1 MSQITV
7 SPVVQAL
14 TVSATTQT
22 VTVATVGNSNPI
34 GAAGGDLQGTYPNPT
49 VHKLHGRDV
58 QATAPT
64 DLDVLQWNDSNS
76 RWRHRGLSELADD
89 MSLGQTSVATF
100 ATAALT
106 SGEILTNTQPN
117 VGPIT
122 AATTIRVSGT
132 DTANQVVYY
141 GFNHTATTGGSVA
154 MTANRAWFIP
164 VQTMWKSSP
173 IRRLRIATLGTTT
186 TGNFIT
192 GIYSNANGRPNTR
205 LTSLGSA
212 ALSSGT
218 GYFEQTL
225 NLTLPSN
232 GWYWLAVVCSSTP
245 TLLTYDLSSDLN
257 PIQGM
262 RNFLATGRPL
272 FGAVQDVG
280 SFSLPATASATLAEN
295 MIVPYIDWSYTP

>member
-1 MSQITV
+1 MNLTIQ
-7 SPVVQAL
+7 PPQAL
-14 TVSATTQT
+14 ALSVLADDSLALSVTTPTPVRLDVIAYSIAQT
-22 VTVATVGNSNPI
+22 PSGP
-34 GAAGGDLQGTYPNPT
+34 AGGDLQGTYPNPT
-49 VHKLHGRDV
+49 V
-58 QATAPT
+58 
-64 DLDVLQWNDSNS
+64 
-76 RWRHRGLSELADD
+76 
-89 MSLGQTSVATF
+89 
-100 ATAALT
+100 
-106 SGEILTNTQPN
+106 TNPQPN

-132 DTANQVVYY
+132 DTASQVVYY
-141 GFNHTATTGGSVA
+141 GFNNTATTGGSVT

-164 VQTMWKSSP
+164 VQTMWKGSP
-173 IRRLRIATLGTTT
+173 IRRVRIATLGTTT

-192 GIYSNANGRPNTR
+192 GIYSNANGRPDAR

-245 TLLTYDLSSDLN
+245 TLLSYDLSADLN

-280 SFSLPATASATLAEN
+280 SFSLPATAAATLAEN